1 MALTPVEVRYA
12 NPYRGDRSAAVLER
26 EKAEASG
33 SDVAVAVGG
42 LAVGYVAYS
51 GLMLAGAIAMIALF
65 PLSLVFLGFA
75 AMDGGKK
82 PQRYYGK
89 FEV

>member
-1 MALTPVEVRYA
+1 VVAMEK
-12 NPYRGDRSAAVLER
+12 
-26 EKAEASG
+26 KAEASG

-51 GLMLAGAIAMIALF
+51 GLMLAGAVAMIAFF